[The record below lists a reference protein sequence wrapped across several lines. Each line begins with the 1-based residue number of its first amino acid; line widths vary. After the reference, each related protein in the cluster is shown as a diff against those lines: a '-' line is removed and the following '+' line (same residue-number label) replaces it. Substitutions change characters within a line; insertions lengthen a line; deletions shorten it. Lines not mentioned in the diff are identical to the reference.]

1 MMAFFTDTKIVC
13 SIGAYIVCSIYQLY
27 MSTTHASLLSQ
38 SDMPFN
44 AGLGCVYVNAFAT
57 DEKGQ

>member
-1 MMAFFTDTKIVC
+1 
-13 SIGAYIVCSIYQLY
+13 

-44 AGLGCVYVNAFAT
+44 AALGCVYVNAFAT
-57 DEKGQ
+57 DEKVNKNMLSVDSFQVPPI